1 MFRAPRCAVLGF
13 GLMLVAASTEA
24 REVQLSVENRMGGDS
39 NVFRRTSGR
48 VDDGFYSLSPRLA
61 VRETHSKLNYDF
73 NYQPTYETYF
83 ETSGIDGFDHRAQGT
98 LSWQPTSVDT
108 IGLSGKFAS
117 VRNPI
122 IEGQGGSFL
131 ETSDRERIKRS
142 QAQLSYSHSLNEVL
156 SLQASAVF
164 TDLDFSESSNV
175 DSRSYTGQLGT
186 QYVLNPI
193 TIVGLSASFR
203 RREDR
208 GVGRRQY
215 TTDTDI
221 WDVGAS
227 FRRSLARTLSLSVR
241 AGPSFIRSRQQSP
254 IPGIAEEKSR
264 STSYFAEVTLEKTWQ
279 RANWSASYT
288 RSESSGGG
296 AGSSSIVD
304 NVTLDFTHYL
314 SQKLSVRVLGKWLQ
328 SEEISK
334 VVGANKRKMEQFRV
348 ATSVTKRITRQLSVM
363 GQVLY
368 FNQDRNQILDLIP
381 NPNPPPILIP
391 PPSRSIGDVYV
402 GFVSLRYTFDPI
414 AF

>member
-1 MFRAPRCAVLGF
+1 MFRAPGCAVLGF

-39 NVFRRTSGR
+39 NVFRRSSGR
-48 VDDGFYSLSPRLA
+48 VDDGFYSISPRLA

-83 ETSGIDGFDHRAQGT
+83 ETSGIDGFDHRAKGT

-108 IGLSGKFAS
+108 LGLSGKFAS

-131 ETSDRERIKRS
+131 ETSDRERVKRS
-142 QAQLSYSHSLNEVL
+142 QAQVSYSHSLDEVL

-164 TDLDFSESSNV
+164 TDLDFSQNSNV

-193 TIVGLSASFR
+193 TIVGVSASFR

-208 GVGRRQY
+208 GVGFQY
-215 TTDTDI
+215 TTETDV

-227 FRRSLARTLSLSVR
+227 FKRSLQDLGYGWFLRGLTRSLSLSVR
-241 AGPSFIRSRQQSP
+241 AGPSFIRSRQESP
-254 IPGIAEEKSR
+254 FSFVPEDKSR
-264 STSYFAEVTLEKTWQ
+264 STSYFAEVLLEKDWQ
-279 RANWSASYT
+279 RSNLSASYT

-296 AGSSSIVD
+296 TASSSIVD
-304 NVTLDFTHYL
+304 NVTLDYTHFL
-314 SQKLSVRVLGKWLQ
+314 SQKLSIRVLGKWLK
-328 SEEISK
+328 SKEISE
-334 VVGANKRKMEQFRV
+334 VGTASKREMEQFRV
-348 ATSVTKRITRQLSVM
+348 ATSVTQRITRQLSVM
-363 GQVLY
+363 GQFLY
-368 FNQDRNQILDLIP
+368 FNQDRNQATP
-381 NPNPPPILIP
+381 R
-391 PPSRSIGDVYV
+391 SQSIGDVYV

>member
-24 REVQLSVENRMGGDS
+24 REVQLSVENRMGADS
-39 NVFRRTSGR
+39 NVFRRSSGR

-83 ETSGIDGFDHRAQGT
+83 ETSGIDGFDHRAKGT

-108 IGLSGKFAS
+108 LGLSGKFAS

-131 ETSDRERIKRS
+131 ETSDRERVKRS
-142 QAQLSYSHSLNEVL
+142 QAQVSYSHSLDEVL

-164 TDLDFSESSNV
+164 TDLDFSQNSNV

-193 TIVGLSASFR
+193 TIVGVSASFR

-208 GVGRRQY
+208 GVGFQY

-227 FRRSLARTLSLSVR
+227 FKRSLARTLSLSVR
-241 AGPSFIRSRQQSP
+241 AGPSFIRSRQKPPPALSA
-254 IPGIAEEKSR
+254 IFSEEKSR
-264 STSYFAEVTLEKTWQ
+264 STSYFAEVVLEKAWQ
-279 RANWSASYT
+279 RANLSASYT

-296 AGSSSIVD
+296 TASSSIVD
-304 NVTLDFTHYL
+304 NVTLDFTQHL
-314 SQKLSVRVLGKWLQ
+314 SQKLSVRVLGKWLK
-328 SEEISK
+328 SKEISE
-334 VVGANKRKMEQFRV
+334 VASASKREMEQFRV
-348 ATSVTKRITRQLSVM
+348 ATSVTQRITRQLSVM
-363 GQVLY
+363 GQFLY
-368 FNQDRNQILDLIP
+368 FNQDRNQATP
-381 NPNPPPILIP
+381 R
-391 PPSRSIGDVYV
+391 SQSIGDVYV

-414 AF
+414 RF